1 LCGVHLPKLFGIYD
15 WATRPLDQEPLRY
28 ALDDVVW
35 LPRVSKA
42 IEKLVQES
50 DLEEELAIAN
60 LAVAEVTH
68 SELSTD
74 TSEAMEAR
82 IYSIKGAGTL
92 SKPELRVLL
101 LLFMWR
107 DKEAL
112 RHNTAPAN
120 VILNHKLIQIAKA
133 TLMRREKNPEE
144 GEEEK
149 KRGLVE
155 AGSSVVDSSS
165 NEGEASA
172 SRQVEANCSTEGDKV
187 EVEGRGE
194 EPTQQESTT
203 VVASEGGSMEKE
215 SKEKEVE
222 EKSAL
227 PEIVVVEIEDNTRR
241 DIESG
246 GGDVSK
252 PSDLGEKVEW
262 AVVASSREMG
272 MGEGPRTPQPRVLSA
287 KKGGRRRRW
296 KSLPASPLKG
306 PLPATTA
313 KAATQKGVV
322 PLSAEEMED
331 LKNLILRIL
340 GQDQGYFADVM
351 RCVEEAW
358 KNPPRL
364 PKKKKDHRGLP
375 VLKKLPNETKEKFAA
390 RLKKMRDDIRYRELA
405 LKKWRTQEAARR
417 GVPLQVV
424 LPIRALNYL
433 RLNGIEPKQQPQP
446 PLQHSFN
453 NNTEPPQQ
461 PLPPKVFCWDDV
473 PQLGPKRAR
482 LYGEMLRRICE
493 DPFIIEGIER
503 KEDKEKE
510 KEKEAVGGEGTGEK
524 EYDSTAKE
532 NKGGSGNA
540 HGKGRQPNTP
550 TKAGEKKPTP
560 KKRPPR
566 NNKATSTTE
575 EKETQTPPPPTE
587 SSIVVAVD
595 GQEEAQAGN
604 PQRQGSEGGSQDS
617 AS

>member
-1 LCGVHLPKLFGIYD
+1 
-15 WATRPLDQEPLRY
+15 
-28 ALDDVVW
+28 VVW

-68 SELSTD
+68 SELSTTD
-74 TSEAMEAR
+74 TSEAMGAR

-120 VILNHKLIQIAKA
+120 IILNHKLIQIAKA

-144 GEEEK
+144 GEGEK
-149 KRGLVE
+149 EGGLVE

-165 NEGEASA
+165 NEGEAGA
-172 SRQVEANCSTEGDKV
+172 SRQVEENCSTQGEGEKV
-187 EVEGRGE
+187 EVEGRAE
-194 EPTQQESTT
+194 EPTQQETTT
-203 VVASEGGSMEKE
+203 VVASEGGGMEKE
-215 SKEKEVE
+215 SNEKGLE
-222 EKSAL
+222 ENSTL
-227 PEIVVVEIEDNTRR
+227 PTIVVVEIEDNTRG
-241 DIESG
+241 DSESG

-252 PSDLGEKVEW
+252 PE
-262 AVVASSREMG
+262 AVVASREMG
-272 MGEGPRTPQPRVLSA
+272 VVEGPRTPQPRVLSA

-296 KSLPASPLKG
+296 RSLPASPLKG
-306 PLPATTA
+306 PLPTSTT
-313 KAATQKGVV
+313 KAVTPKGVV
-322 PLSAEEMED
+322 PLSTEEMED

-375 VLKKLPNETKEKFAA
+375 VLKKLPNESKEGFSA

-405 LKKWRTQEAARR
+405 LKKWRAQEAARR
-417 GVPLQVV
+417 GAPLQVV

-433 RLNGIEPKQQPQP
+433 RLNGVEPKQQPQP
-446 PLQHSFN
+446 QQQSL
-453 NNTEPPQQ
+453 NTDQQ
-461 PLPPKVFCWDDV
+461 PLEGEPARKAFSWDDV
-473 PQLGPKRAR
+473 PQLGPKRAGR
-482 LYGEMLRRICE
+482 YGEMLRRICE

-510 KEKEAVGGEGTGEK
+510 KEAVGGDGTGGEK
-524 EYDSTAKE
+524 EDDSTAKGI
-532 NKGGSGNA
+532 KG
-540 HGKGRQPNTP
+540 GRQPKTP
-550 TKAGEKKPTP
+550 TKTAEKKPTQQ
-560 KKRPPR
+560 KRPPR
-566 NNKATSTTE
+566 NNKATSTTD
-575 EKETQTPPPPTE
+575 EKEIQTPPPPTE
-587 SSIVVAVD
+587 SSTVVEAG
-595 GQEEAQAGN
+595 GQEGGTQEGQDKEAKMG
-604 PQRQGSEGGSQDS
+604 RQDS
-617 AS
+617 SS